1 MMGKIALVFPGQGS
15 QHVGMGRDFWEQV
28 PEARALLEESGK
40 ALGSDL
46 AALCF
51 EGPEDTL
58 TLTANAQP
66 AILAV
71 SMAAFAAF
79 RREGIPFDYVAG
91 HSLGESSALVAA
103 GSLRLDDAIR
113 AVRRRG
119 EFMQEAVAPGIGAMA
134 AILGLEGEAV
144 LEVCHEAAAGDIVEI
159 ANFNGPDQIVVSGH
173 TAAVERAVALAK
185 KRGAKRAVRLQVSAP
200 FHCSL
205 MRPAGERL
213 AAVLKGIPIA
223 DPRVPVVNNVDAEV
237 VTKSAEVKE
246 GLIRQVS
253 SPVRWVDVVRR
264 LVKEGVTVFLELGP
278 GRVLT
283 GLIRRIVGDAR
294 ALHAEDLASLRAAID
309 QLRACSR

>member
-1 MMGKIALVFPGQGS
+1 MGKIALVLPGQGS

-28 PEARALLEESGK
+28 PDARAVFEESGG
-40 ALGSDL
+40 ALGIDL

-51 EGPEDTL
+51 EGPEETL

-79 RREGIPFDYVAG
+79 RREAISFDYVAG

-119 EFMQEAVAPGIGAMA
+119 EFMQDAVAPGVGAMA
-134 AILGLEGEAV
+134 AILGLHGEAV
-144 LEVCHEAAAGDIVEI
+144 REVCHEAAEREVVEI

-173 TAAVERAVALAK
+173 VAAVERAVALAK
-185 KRGAKRAVRLQVSAP
+185 RRGAKRAVRLQVSAP

-213 AAVLKGIPIA
+213 AAVLKEIRIA
-223 DPRVPVVNNVDAEV
+223 DPKVPLINNVDAEV
-237 VTKSAEVKE
+237 VTRGAEVEE

-253 SPVRWVDVVRR
+253 SPVRWVETVHR
-264 LVKEGVTVFLELGP
+264 LVKEGVSVFLELGP

-283 GLIRRIVGDAR
+283 GLIRRIAPEAR
-294 ALHAEDLASLRAAID
+294 AFHAEDVLSLRAAID
-309 QLRACSR
+309 GLRP

>member
-15 QHVGMGRDFWEQV
+15 QQVGMGRDFWEQV
-28 PEARALLEESGK
+28 PEARTVFEDSGR
-40 ALGSDL
+40 ALGIDL

-51 EGPEDTL
+51 EGPEETL

-79 RREGIPFDYVAG
+79 RREGISFDYVAG

-119 EFMQEAVAPGIGAMA
+119 EFMQDAVAPGVGAMA
-134 AILGLEGEAV
+134 AILGLEAEAV
-144 LEVCHEAAAGDIVEI
+144 RDVCHEAAGGEVVEI
-159 ANFNGPDQIVVSGH
+159 ANFNGPDQVVISGH
-173 TAAVERAVALAK
+173 SAAVERAVALAK
-185 KRGAKRAVRLQVSAP
+185 KRGAKRAIRLQVSAP

-205 MRPAGERL
+205 MRPAGDRL
-213 AAVLKGIPIA
+213 AAVLKEIRIA
-223 DPRVPVVNNVDAEV
+223 DPQVPVVNNVDAEV
-237 VTKSAEVKE
+237 VTRSADIEV
-246 GLIRQVS
+246 GLVRQVS
-253 SPVRWVDVVRR
+253 SPVRWVDTVRR
-264 LVKEGVTVFLELGP
+264 LVKEGVSVFLELGP

-283 GLIRRIVGDAR
+283 GLIRRIAGEAR
-294 ALHAEDLASLRAAID
+294 AVHAEDLQSLRVAID
-309 QLRACSR
+309 GLKA

>member
-15 QHVGMGRDFWEQV
+15 QHVGMGRDFWEHV
-28 PEARALLEESGK
+28 PDARSVLEESGR
-40 ALGSDL
+40 ALGINL

-71 SMAAFAAF
+71 SVAAFAAF
-79 RREGIPFDYVAG
+79 RREGITFDYVAG

-103 GSLRLDDAIR
+103 GSLRLDDAVR

-119 EFMQEAVAPGIGAMA
+119 EAMQDAVPPGVGAMA

-144 LEVCHEAAAGDIVEI
+144 REVCHEAAEGEVVEI

-213 AAVLKGIPIA
+213 AAVLKGIRIA
-223 DPRVPVVNNVDAEV
+223 DPQVPVVNNVDAEV
-237 VTKSAEVKE
+237 VTRSADIEE
-246 GLIRQVS
+246 GLVRQVS
-253 SPVRWVDVVRR
+253 SPVRWVDTVRR
-264 LVKEGVTVFLELGP
+264 LVKEGVSVFLELGP

-283 GLIRRIVGDAR
+283 GLIRRIAAEAR
-294 ALHAEDLASLRAAID
+294 ALHAEDVQSLRAALD
-309 QLRACSR
+309 SLKA